1 MRCVF
6 TETSRREKPL
16 IGLVT
21 STRRPRGYS
30 NVRTDWSSCVP
41 QYLADASRRRA
52 DIEIG
57 ASMANAFESSRS
69 DKSTAAQAYQRF
81 LQADRELETLLK
93 SLPTWLK
100 PGATTD
106 GMPPC
111 VVVCSRSS

>member
-1 MRCVF
+1 MDRISCCGDSCF
-6 TETSRREKPL
+6 ADEHDH
-16 IGLVT
+16 
-21 STRRPRGYS
+21 
-30 NVRTDWSSCVP
+30 RT
-41 QYLADASRRRA
+41 

-93 SLPTWLK
+93 SLPTWLR
-100 PGATTD
+100 PGAPTD

-111 VVVCSRSS
+111 VEVCLQSS